1 MDKASNIKDG
11 GAYHGRYDVAAA
23 SGDDAFRDPPSVP
36 SAGGARR
43 DKKPARGPFKRLK
56 SIKNIELIVAGI
68 LCAAILLIYFSSF
81 DQKTSGKVSVGS
93 QNFAEYV
100 GGIETNLSQILA
112 QIKGAGRVDVMIT
125 FESGVEQVYAYS
137 VDTQTN
143 KTNDGAKETSIV
155 VDKNTIV
162 VTNGQPVIIKEIMPL
177 IKGVL
182 VVAEGAD
189 NAAVRLQLL
198 KAVQALLDVRPA
210 NVEIFPMKK
219 K

>member
-1 MDKASNIKDG
+1 MDKASIIKENVYDRGDG
-11 GAYHGRYDVAAA
+11 DGKDASSVVAAVTTTA
-23 SGDDAFRDPPSVP
+23 APNI
-36 SAGGARR
+36 RR
-43 DKKPARGPFKRLK
+43 TRGLFKRLR
-56 SIKNIELIVAGI
+56 SIKNIEFIVAGI
-68 LCAAILLIYFSSF
+68 LCAVIMLIYFSSL
-81 DQKTSGKVSVGS
+81 DPKAATSSRS
-93 QNFAEYV
+93 QNFSEYV
-100 GGIETNLSQILA
+100 GDIETNLSQILA

-137 VDTQTN
+137 TDTQTN
-143 KTNDGAKETSIV
+143 RTNDGAKETSVV

-198 KAVQALLDVRPA
+198 KAVQALLEVKPA
-210 NVEIFPMKK
+210 NVEIFAMKK